1 MKLKMKKAIL
11 SVNMDTNDY
20 KKLIFKSIVKLRRK
34 ATLDNSSTFEVPLD
48 YFHEVKSL
56 IQELTRLKL
65 NPNTDYMELGL
76 VGEIGFCKFLEK
88 NSIRFIHK
96 TKSDPKLMLEDVTS
110 FDYESKPL
118 RIDVKTTLVRPHKVP
133 RVLSIDQF
141 QAIPKHSDVIVWCH
155 FSSRY
160 EILTIDSWTK
170 TSELSESYLKQVAAP
185 PDFVLTNEDSVNL
198 AFTETMFV
206 YEVPSFL
213 MREIDDLVYLLKG
226 KFE

>member
-1 MKLKMKKAIL
+1 MTGSETL
-11 SVNMDTNDY
+11 
-20 KKLIFKSIVKLRRK
+20 FKSIVKQGREV
-34 ATLDNSSTFEVPLD
+34 TLDKSSPFEVPLD

-65 NPNTDYMELGL
+65 NPSTDYMELGL

-88 NSIRFIHK
+88 NAIRFIHK
-96 TKSDPKLMLEDVTS
+96 TKSDPKLMLEDVTC
-110 FDYESKPL
+110 FDSESRPL

-133 RVLSIDQF
+133 RMLSIDQF
-141 QAIPKHSDVIVWCH
+141 QTIPKHSDVIVWCH

-170 TSELSESYLKQVAAP
+170 TSELSESYIKQVAAP
-185 PDFVLTNEDSVNL
+185 PDFAFTSQDSIDL
-198 AFTETMFV
+198 AFTETVFV

-213 MREIDDLVYLLKG
+213 MREIDDLVFLLKG

>member
-1 MKLKMKKAIL
+1 MTTTKAF
-11 SVNMDTNDY
+11 
-20 KKLIFKSIVKLRRK
+20 FKGIVKQRREV
-34 ATLDNSSTFEVPLD
+34 TLDNSSTFEVPLD

-56 IQELTRLKL
+56 IQELSRLKL

-88 NSIRFIHK
+88 NSIRFIHR
-96 TKSDPKLMLEDVTS
+96 TKSDPTLMLEDVTS
-110 FDYESKPL
+110 YDFESKPL
-118 RIDVKTTLVRPHKVP
+118 RIDVKTTLVRPHKVS
-133 RVLSIDQF
+133 RILNIDQF
-141 QAIPKHSDVIVWCH
+141 QTIPKHSDVIVWCH
-155 FSSRY
+155 FSSRH

-170 TSELSESYLKQVAAP
+170 TSELSESYIKQVTAP
-185 PDFVLTNEDSVNL
+185 PDFSFTNEDSVDL

-213 MREIDDLVYLLKG
+213 MREIDDLIYLLKG

>member
-1 MKLKMKKAIL
+1 
-11 SVNMDTNDY
+11 
-20 KKLIFKSIVKLRRK
+20 
-34 ATLDNSSTFEVPLD
+34 
-48 YFHEVKSL
+48 
-56 IQELTRLKL
+56 
-65 NPNTDYMELGL
+65 
-76 VGEIGFCKFLEK
+76 
-88 NSIRFIHK
+88 
-96 TKSDPKLMLEDVTS
+96 MLEDVTS

-206 YEVPSFL
+206 DEVPSFL